1 MRSIQLALLSCWN
14 HYHAS
19 GFVRD
24 VSGMEQ
30 VQIVA
35 LWDED
40 ATRGITFAEQF
51 NTTFEPELDKLL
63 ARTDIDGVII
73 DCAPEHAAELI
84 VASARAGKSI
94 IADQVLALTTEDA
107 QRAAQAVE
115 QAGVLFT
122 LDMSLTRW
130 PVNQAAK
137 EVLDSGMLGEIMSAR
152 IRNAHAGATKPTWPE
167 HFRESSHGVF
177 TDLGVHCLYLT
188 GWLLGIPRQ
197 MTAMT
202 STMTRGSA
210 EDNAACIMKYENGT
224 LAICDTSHVVN
235 QSPFSIELYG
245 TKGSFLGGG
254 INGVHRKLIKP
265 EDARI
270 RLYKVDNEDGA
281 VSGSSTTDTSSASA
295 IAADSYPMTAVY
307 EPSIRAWAR
316 ALQGDSSAAASLSG
330 IEEGLRLAG
339 MLEALYSSARGER
352 TLSLG

>member
-40 ATRGITFAEQF
+40 ASRGVTYAEQF
-51 NTTFEPELDKLL
+51 NTVFEPELDKLL

-73 DCAPEHAAELI
+73 DCAPEHAADLI
-84 VASARAGKSI
+84 IASARAGKSI

-137 EVLDSGMLGEIMSAR
+137 EVLQSGMLGDIMSVR
-152 IRNAHAGATKPTWPE
+152 IRNAHAGATKSTWPE
-167 HFRESSHGVF
+167 HFRENSYGVF

-188 GWLLGIPRQ
+188 GWLLGTPSQ

-202 STMTRGSA
+202 STMTTGTA

-245 TKGSFLGGG
+245 TQGSFLGGG
-254 INGVHRKLIKP
+254 INGVHHKLIKP

-270 RLYKVDNEDGA
+270 RLYRVAEDGA
-281 VSGSSTTDTSSASA
+281 VNDTFSTTSNTPGE
-295 IAADSYPMTAVY
+295 AADSYPMTAVY
-307 EPSIRAWAR
+307 EPSIQAWAR

-330 IEEGLRLAG
+330 IEEGLRLAKI
-339 MLEALYSSARGER
+339 LEALYSSARTER
-352 TLSLG
+352 TLPLR